1 MYHAMMIEQKFY
13 PVQGGPA
20 CLHRDDG
27 NTLCLFGLGRHRPSG
42 SRSSPA
48 SAAGESP
55 IASPIRPRRGSLHHP
70 RHEYVC
76 TRETVPRRQG
86 APMPALC
93 HTGTGVSQCSCLHP
107 TANRGR

>member
-55 IASPIRPRRGSLHHP
+55 IASRIRPGEARSTTDVTNMHAHERRSQDVRARQCP
-70 RHEYVC
+70 SYV
-76 TRETVPRRQG
+76 TPG
-86 APMPALC
+86 PA
-93 HTGTGVSQCSCLHP
+93 
-107 TANRGR
+107 